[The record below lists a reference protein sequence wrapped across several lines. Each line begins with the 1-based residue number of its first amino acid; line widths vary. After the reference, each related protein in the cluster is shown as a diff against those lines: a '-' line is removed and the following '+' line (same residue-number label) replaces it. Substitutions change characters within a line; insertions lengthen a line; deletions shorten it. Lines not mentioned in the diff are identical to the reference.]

1 MKKNVVKNED
11 SSKIL
16 LNYITDIEAINIS
29 AMAHYWH
36 GGHMLHPPT
45 SRLTVTGVRLVPV
58 LQRCRI
64 QLLSST
70 AHSST
75 LRAEV
80 NFLLQI

>member
-1 MKKNVVKNED
+1 MRTAA
-11 SSKIL
+11 KIL

-36 GGHMLHPPT
+36 GDHMLYPPT
-45 SRLTVTGVRLVPV
+45 SRLTVTGIRLVPV

-80 NFLLQI
+80 EFLLQI